1 MTLDSFIRNVQN
13 LNAKD
18 LILKAAALKKKELAD
33 LNRSNLS
40 KGKLASGDD
49 TMEYKSILYTN
60 KKAVMGSISVPNM
73 DFKLRGG
80 FHKGISVDVRNEI
93 VFNGADEK
101 TARLLQMY
109 GDDLLTVQTSD
120 LIKATDPGIVK
131 IMNKEMTK

>member
-13 LNAKD
+13 LNAKN
-18 LILKAAALKKKELAD
+18 LILKAAALNKKELAD

-49 TMEYKSILYTN
+49 TMEYKSISYTN
-60 KKAVMGSISVPNM
+60 KKSAMGSISVPNM

-120 LIKATDPGIVK
+120 LIKTTDPGIVK

>member
-13 LNAKD
+13 LNAKA

-49 TMEYKSILYTN
+49 TMEYKSISYIN
-60 KKAVMGSISVPNM
+60 EKVSIGSISVPNM
-73 DFKLRGG
+73 DFKLIGS
-80 FHKGISVDVRNEI
+80 FHKGISVDVGNEI

-101 TARLLQMY
+101 TSKLLQIY
-109 GDDLLTVQTSD
+109 GDDLLTVQTDD
-120 LIKATDPGIVK
+120 LIKTTDPEIVK